1 VLVWAMGIIAT
12 EKANLRTELAVAVN
26 RVREQELRFYS
37 TSLNVIGTEA
47 TLLVGLAFAM
57 IAGWEP
63 ILPYEG
69 YLPLNWSTA
78 IGITNRH
85 DYIGEGG
92 IPHWDWSDYLTQIL
106 QVAYLCV
113 SMYTTIRLLSIV
125 QMCVFSEFRGV
136 GLALRGPDGSLQ
148 SAVHKLQRQVE
159 FQAMGIRRA
168 LWSLGIAIFLLVVVR
183 LPWIVGI
190 PTCLAS
196 MPWAY
201 RALKRDTFIDE
212 TFKLETKHD
221 TKVTWIDENAHD
233 HDHSGVRLRRKSTLL
248 EKSTH
253 VKKRQALF
261 GRIPGFTRRRSKP
274 PTSSKS
280 QCWLAEDS
288 SAEDPVNDKSNT
300 DAIISTET
308 TTEVEALI
316 HTQQNKLL
324 PAEEKAITRIQ
335 ALQRGKS
342 ARRTTRNLLLRQKT
356 ASFGLG
362 ASPQTHDASTTS
374 STRAGEP
381 GPSFMGKVGLMLFP
395 AHSPMSPQYS
405 AASCAS
411 TRQQE
416 HPRPSEPISSLRRP
430 PLQVDV
436 PGTADAA
443 GSSNDASDTWSAR
456 GFLPPR
462 EDMPLEKCLLGM
474 FPRDM

>member
-1 VLVWAMGIIAT
+1 MLVWAMGIIAT

-212 TFKLETKHD
+212 TC
-221 TKVTWIDENAHD
+221 VAHALP
-233 HDHSGVRLRRKSTLL
+233 SLYLRSTFALPSL
-248 EKSTH
+248 CLRSALPSLCLRSACALPAPCLRSQHTH
-253 VKKRQALF
+253 
-261 GRIPGFTRRRSKP
+261 
-274 PTSSKS
+274 
-280 QCWLAEDS
+280 
-288 SAEDPVNDKSNT
+288 
-300 DAIISTET
+300 
-308 TTEVEALI
+308 ALI
-316 HTQQNKLL
+316 CC
-324 PAEEKAITRIQ
+324 PW
-335 ALQRGKS
+335 GWC
-342 ARRTTRNLLLRQKT
+342 
-356 ASFGLG
+356 
-362 ASPQTHDASTTS
+362 
-374 STRAGEP
+374 AG
-381 GPSFMGKVGLMLFP
+381 
-395 AHSPMSPQYS
+395 
-405 AASCAS
+405 
-411 TRQQE
+411 
-416 HPRPSEPISSLRRP
+416 SSLRRS
-430 PLQVDV
+430 
-436 PGTADAA
+436 T
-443 GSSNDASDTWSAR
+443 T
-456 GFLPPR
+456 PR
-462 EDMPLEKCLLGM
+462 
-474 FPRDM
+474 